1 MRRSVL
7 CLLLLFAATGIA
19 RSLPADAAPGAASAT
34 PLPQATGISPIALS
48 LVRSCQI
55 PSEGCNILGLRLGL
69 FQGVHRSLAGLDVC
83 LFSAET
89 DGSLAG
95 LQVAGF
101 STETRA
107 PSLGIQAAGFFNRSA
122 SFTGIQIA
130 GLANRTEG
138 GFRGIQVAAIANF
151 GENLRQMTGLQIAL
165 HNTAEMVEGMQLGLV
180 NFATGVVGG
189 QIGLYNRA
197 EIVRGFQI
205 GFANACSVLQ
215 GIQIGVGNHTDG
227 TEIDWIPLFNLGF

>member
-1 MRRSVL
+1 MKILFIVQGEGRGHLTQAITLEQMLRRHGHEVVEVL
-7 CLLLLFAATGIA
+7 VGESKS
-19 RSLPADAAPGAASAT
+19 RHLP
-34 PLPQATGISPIALS
+34 
-48 LVRSCQI
+48 
-55 PSEGCNILGLRLGL
+55 
-69 FQGVHRSLAGLDVC
+69 
-83 LFSAET
+83 
-89 DGSLAG
+89 
-95 LQVAGF
+95 
-101 STETRA
+101 
-107 PSLGIQAAGFFNRSA
+107 GFFNRSA

-215 GIQIGVGNHTDG
+215 ARF
-227 TEIDWIPLFNLGF
+227 PFFFNTGPPSRR